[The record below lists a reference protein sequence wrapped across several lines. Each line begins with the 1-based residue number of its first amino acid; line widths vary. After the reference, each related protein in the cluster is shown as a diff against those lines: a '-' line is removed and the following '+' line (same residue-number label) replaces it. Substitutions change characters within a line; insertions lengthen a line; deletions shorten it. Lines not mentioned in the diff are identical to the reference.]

1 MGLVHKSKKIR
12 YAVIGL
18 GHIAQDAIL
27 PAFKKL
33 KRNSTLT
40 TIISQHEEKLHYF
53 ANKYKIKNRYLF
65 SNLKEA
71 LSSNEFD
78 AIYISTPN
86 DTHRFIAELA
96 SDYGIHIICEKPLSV
111 SYRDALSMIESAKK
125 NNVKLMTAYRLHFHP
140 AHQEILDLVNQK
152 RLGEIKIFNSTFSM
166 DVKDIFNFRLQGSD
180 KGGGPLHDIGVYCIN
195 AARRFFQS
203 EPLVVFAFSNST
215 HDLRFKDCDET
226 VTSLLKFPGGKM
238 ASFTICFGGYRN
250 SDLEL
255 IGSLGRIKLERAY
268 EYSRPMTLKIYENK
282 KIISRKFIK
291 VDQFANEI
299 MHFSDCILND
309 KNPSISIHEGSL
321 DLKII
326 EALLLSLDLASPINV
341 EEIIK
346 QRPLTETT
354 KKPKLAL
361 PLPKFFGTW

>member
-1 MGLVHKSKKIR
+1 MELVHKNKKIR
-12 YAVIGL
+12 YAVVGL
-18 GHIAQDAIL
+18 GHIAQDAII
-27 PAFKKL
+27 PAFKKT
-33 KRNSTLT
+33 KSNSTLT
-40 TIISQHEEKLHYF
+40 TIISQHEEKLHHF
-53 ANKYKIKNRYLF
+53 GNKYKIKNRYLF

-71 LSSNEFD
+71 LMSDEFD

-86 DTHRFIAELA
+86 ENHRFISELA
-96 SDYGIHIICEKPLSV
+96 SDYGIHVLCEKPLGI
-111 SYRDALSMIESAKK
+111 SYRDAQSMIESAKK

-140 AHQEILDLVNQK
+140 AHQEILNLIDQK

-166 DVKDIFNFRLQGSD
+166 DVKDIFNFRLQGTD

-203 EPLVVFAFSNST
+203 EPLAVFAFSNNS

-226 VTSLLKFPGGKM
+226 VTSLLKFPKGRM
-238 ASFTICFGGYRN
+238 ASFTVSFGAYRN
-250 SDLEL
+250 SEFEL
-255 IGSLGRIKLERAY
+255 IGSQGRIKLERAY
-268 EYSRPMTLKIYENK
+268 EYARPMTLKIYENK
-282 KIISRKFIK
+282 KIFSRKFFKI
-291 VDQFANEI
+291 DQFANEI
-299 MHFSDCILND
+299 MHFSDCILSN
-309 KNPSISIHEGSL
+309 KNPDISVYEGSH

-341 EEIIK
+341 EEINHK
-346 QRPLTETT
+346 TPLTVTT